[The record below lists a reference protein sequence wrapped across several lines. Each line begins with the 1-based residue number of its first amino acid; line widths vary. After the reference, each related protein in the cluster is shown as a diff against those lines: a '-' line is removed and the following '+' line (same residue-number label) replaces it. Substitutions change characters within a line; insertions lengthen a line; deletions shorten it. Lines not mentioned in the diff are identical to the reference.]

1 MVCLRLDLEF
11 PDYDDPI
18 IEMSEHMRQTIDKLL
33 TLDPEERSN
42 GFDLREM
49 QLFKSI
55 KWDNLLSTKPPFIP
69 EPENPRDTSYFVGKL
84 K

>member
-1 MVCLRLDLEF
+1 MEF

-18 IEMSEHMRQTIDKLL
+18 IDMSEHMRQTIDKLL

-42 GFDLREM
+42 GYDLRDM
-49 QLFKSI
+49 QLFQSI

-69 EPENPRDTSYFVGKL
+69 EPENARDTSYFTGKL
-84 K
+84 